1 MSDFK
6 KYTLIARIMVL
17 IEVGLFVFTV
27 IIFQILQNIV
37 VGIYYTLFVVS
48 LFLWIALLILTII
61 LYLRAKKKI

>member
-1 MSDFK
+1 MSGFK
-6 KYTLIARIMVL
+6 KYILISRIMII
-17 IEVGLFVFTV
+17 IELTLFVFTV

-48 LFLWIALLILTII
+48 LFLWITLLILTIM